1 MVLQGKTAIVT
12 GAGRNIGE
20 AVAKLFAAEGAAVVV
35 VDLDDGAAKGVAAAI
50 TNSGG
55 RAIACRTDVS
65 KEADVKAMVDAAM
78 SAFGRIDVLVN
89 NVAITDH
96 KNAIDLSV
104 EEWDRVIGVT
114 LKAPFLV
121 TKYVAPKMIAGKRGG
136 AIVNVGS
143 TSGHRGRAA
152 GTAYSAAKG
161 GVLNLTRSLAIQ
173 LAPHG
178 IRVNSVSPNRV
189 GSPVGKSEFDP
200 TRPVLNLLK
209 RPGQPEEVAR
219 AILFLVSDAS
229 SFVLGE
235 DLLIDGGVMSMGVQ

>member
-20 AVAKLFAAEGAAVVV
+20 AVARLFAKEGAAVVA
-35 VDLDDGAAKGVAAAI
+35 VDLDEEAVKKVAAGIAGD
-50 TNSGG
+50 GG
-55 RAIACRTDVS
+55 RAIACRADVS
-65 KEADVKAMVDAAM
+65 KEADVKAMVEAAM
-78 SAFGRIDVLVN
+78 SAFGRIDVVVN

-96 KNAIDLSV
+96 KNVLDLSV
-104 EEWDRVIGVT
+104 EEWDRVVGVT

-121 TKYVAPKMIAGKRGG
+121 TKYAAPKMIEGKRGG

-219 AILFLVSDAS
+219 VVLFLVSDAS

-235 DLLIDGGVMSMGVQ
+235 DLLIDGGVMAMGVQ

>member
-20 AVAKLFAAEGAAVVV
+20 AVAKLFAKEGAAVVV
-35 VDLDDGAAKGVAAAI
+35 VDLDDEAAKSVAGQIA
-50 TNSGG
+50 SGGG
-55 RAIACRTDVS
+55 RAIARRADVS
-65 KEADVKAMVDAAM
+65 KEADVKAMVEAAM
-78 SAFGRIDVLVN
+78 AAFGRIDVVVN

-96 KNAIDLSV
+96 KNVLDLSV
-104 EEWDRVIGVT
+104 EEWDRVVGVT

-121 TKYVAPKMIAGKRGG
+121 TKYAAPKMIEGKRGG

-219 AILFLVSDAS
+219 VVLFLVSDAS

-235 DLLIDGGVMSMGVQ
+235 DLLIDGGVMAMGVQ

>member
-1 MVLQGKTAIVT
+1 MVLAGKVAVVT

-20 AVAKLFAAEGAAVVV
+20 AIAKLFAQEGAAVAV
-35 VDLDDGAAKGVAAAI
+35 VDLDEGAARAVAAAI
-50 TNSGG
+50 SGAGG

-65 KEADVKAMVDAAM
+65 QEADVKAMVDAAM
-78 SAFGRIDVLVN
+78 AAFGRIDVLVN

-96 KNAIDLSV
+96 KNVLDLSV

-121 TKYVAPKMIAGKRGG
+121 TKYVAPRMIEAKRGG

-189 GSPVGKSEFDP
+189 GSPVGKAVFDP

-219 AILFLVSDAS
+219 AVLFLVSDAS

-235 DLLIDGGVMSMGVQ
+235 DLLIDGGVMAMGVQ